1 MRTTLFAALTAM
13 SLLFLFSSCEQ
24 TTGGDESPVA
34 EASGPAAEALPDT
47 SLAGPRT
54 VVKTAELSLEVDR
67 LEPAIQDVRALLQ
80 PLGGH
85 IFHYEME
92 QSELSRSE
100 NACHPDSVRQ
110 VRTFSPSALLK
121 VKVPAERADSFIGAV
136 LQMDGMVQ
144 RFYSD
149 EEDITED
156 LGEKRDLML
165 SGIPGRKT
173 GNRTEA
179 ETGQLQEF
187 IHRKADFARSAYRS
201 RFLWF
206 DVRMQAR
213 PLTRVDILPAAKPYH
228 TPFAVNAREA
238 LLDGWYGLA
247 SGVAL
252 LLRIWPLWL
261 LLLAILWFNRGRMAW
276 KPAAARKV

>member
-1 MRTTLFAALTAM
+1 MRTTLFAALTAL

-24 TTGGDESPVA
+24 ATGGGESPVA
-34 EASGPAAEALPDT
+34 EASAPSAEALPDT

-67 LEPAIQDVRALLQ
+67 LEPAIQNLRAMLQ

-85 IFHYEME
+85 IYHYEME

-110 VRTFSPSALLK
+110 LRTFSPTALLK
-121 VKVPAERADSFIGAV
+121 VKVPAQRADSFIGAV
-136 LQMDGMVQ
+136 LHMDGRVQ

-156 LGEKRDLML
+156 LGEKRELML
-165 SGIPGRKT
+165 SGVNRT

-179 ETGQLQEF
+179 ESRQEEF

-206 DVRMQAR
+206 DVRMQGK
-213 PLTRVDILPAAKPYH
+213 PQTRVDILPAVQTYH
-228 TPFAVNAREA
+228 TPFTVKAREA
-238 LLDGWYGLA
+238 LLAGWYGLA
-247 SGVAL
+247 SGLAL

-261 LLLAILWFNRGRMAW
+261 LLLAILGFSRGRMAW
-276 KPAAARKV
+276 KPAAARKD